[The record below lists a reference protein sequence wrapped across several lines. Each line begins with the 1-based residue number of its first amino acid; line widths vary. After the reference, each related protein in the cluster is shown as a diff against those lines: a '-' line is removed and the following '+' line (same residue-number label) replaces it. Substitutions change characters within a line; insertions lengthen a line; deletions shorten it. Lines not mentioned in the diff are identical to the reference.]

1 MPTPKEELL
10 SLVTTSSLSQTTQD
24 FFTKKITQEGATPAN
39 IIALRELLRAV
50 KQQVVSDIG
59 IDINTDDPASVKAAQ
74 AQFNTQITAAT
85 DAYTSTMKRLEKD
98 AERLT
103 SDIAEDLKNLEQAVI
118 DSAKIEA

>member
-10 SLVTTSSLSQTTQD
+10 SLVTTSSLSQTTKD

-50 KQQVVSDIG
+50 KQQVVADIG
-59 IDINTDDPASVKAAQ
+59 IDTNTDDPASVKAAQ
-74 AQFNTQITAAT
+74 AQFNTQITAAA

-103 SDIAEDLKNLEQAVI
+103 SDITEDLKNLEQAVI
-118 DSAKIEA
+118 DSTKIEA